1 MTNAPGPSFGRYL
14 PDRRTKPAT
23 PAVQVPVPVFSLN
36 SQMPLSHAKRVS
48 FSRLGLVL
56 CGLTGAVSVAA
67 QSTPPEAPTRLAPVL
82 VTGQQ
87 VPGENKVLGSYSQPE
102 WTARR
107 RFATTRVYVQP
118 EGQVEVELGTIF
130 ARPAEGPRTQLF
142 RQEIEVGLPHRFQI
156 DLENTFQDY
165 REGEVGAGAW
175 HRDSTA
181 VELRYALADWD
192 KIPLNPT
199 VSIS

>member
-67 QSTPPEAPTRLAPVL
+67 QSTPPEAPL
-82 VTGQQ
+82 V
-87 VPGENKVLGSYSQPE
+87 
-102 WTARR
+102 
-107 RFATTRVYVQP
+107 
-118 EGQVEVELGTIF
+118 
-130 ARPAEGPRTQLF
+130 
-142 RQEIEVGLPHRFQI
+142 
-156 DLENTFQDY
+156 
-165 REGEVGAGAW
+165 
-175 HRDSTA
+175 
-181 VELRYALADWD
+181 
-192 KIPLNPT
+192 
-199 VSIS
+199 